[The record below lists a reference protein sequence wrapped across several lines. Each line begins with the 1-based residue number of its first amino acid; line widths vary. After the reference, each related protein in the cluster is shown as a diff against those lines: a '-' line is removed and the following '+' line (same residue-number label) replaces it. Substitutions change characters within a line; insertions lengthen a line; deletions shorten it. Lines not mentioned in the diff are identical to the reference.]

1 MKKKTFLINVLIL
14 TLTSLINMFIGLF
27 FRIYMSNK
35 IGAEGIGIYQLVT
48 AVYFFATTFSTTGI
62 SLTVTR
68 LVTDNIAQ
76 KQYSQAKM
84 ILKKCLALGVG
95 ISLFVAIFMF
105 IFARQIGIFI
115 LKDNRTILSL
125 KILAFSLPFVAISS
139 CFRGYFYGVRRVI
152 KTASEQLLEQ
162 IIEIIVFFTLIENFV
177 PCKIE
182 LACAS
187 IVTGTTFAEILSSL
201 YSYILYIYD
210 IKNLKFSKDV
220 KTIRTNSKILPIFL
234 PFTASASLRA
244 GLSTLENI
252 LIPFGLKSYGASS
265 TKALSV
271 YGLILGMVMPIIT
284 FPALILLSFSM
295 LLIPEMS
302 EANSINKISDINY
315 VSEKALKLTLIFS
328 IMVMN
333 IFLFFSKDL
342 CQAIYSNH
350 ESNFYLKIL
359 APLVPLMYIDK
370 IVDGILKG
378 LNQQIYYLTCNI
390 IDSFMRV
397 TLIFILLPIAGIK
410 GLLIMM
416 FTSTILNSTL
426 SLLKLIQIT
435 TLKINLK
442 ECIIFPIIFS
452 GLSTYFSKL
461 LFIHYNF
468 SILKVIIEILFS
480 ILIYGLILL
489 LFHYTNP
496 SKTKNKDTISKIITS
511 KMKTNFNK
519 IKRTQRN
526 V

>member
-1 MKKKTFLINVLIL
+1 MKKKTFLINALIL
-14 TLTSLINMFIGLF
+14 TVTSLINMSIGLI

-76 KQYSQAKM
+76 KQYSRAKM
-84 ILKKCLALGVG
+84 VLKKCLALGVG
-95 ISLFVAIFMF
+95 ISLFIGFFMF
-105 IFARQIGIFI
+105 ICAKQIGIFI

-125 KILAFSLPFVAISS
+125 KILAISLPFVAISS
-139 CFRGYFYGVRRVI
+139 CFRGYFYAVRRVI

-162 IIEIIVFFTLIENFV
+162 IIEIIVFFILIENFV

-182 LACAS
+182 FACAA
-187 IVTGTTFAEILSSL
+187 IVTGTTLAEILSSL
-201 YSYILYIYD
+201 YSYVLYIYD
-210 IKNLKFSKDV
+210 IKKLKFSQDLKNSHS
-220 KTIRTNSKILPIFL
+220 NSKILPIFL

-244 GLSTLENI
+244 GLNTLENI

-265 TKALSV
+265 TKALST

-302 EANSINKISDINY
+302 EANSINKNSDINY

-342 CQAIYSNH
+342 CQAIYSNY
-350 ESNFYLKIL
+350 ESSFYLKIL

-378 LNQQIYYLTCNI
+378 LNQQIYYLSCNI
-390 IDSFMRV
+390 IDSLVRV
-397 TLIFILLPIAGIK
+397 TLIFILLPIIGIK

-426 SLLKLIQIT
+426 SILKLIQIT
-435 TLKINLK
+435 TLKISFK
-442 ECIIFPIIFS
+442 KYVFFPIIFS
-452 GLSTYFSKL
+452 GFATYFSKL
-461 LFIHYNF
+461 LFTNYNSPILRALTEITF
-468 SILKVIIEILFS
+468 SILTYS
-480 ILIYGLILL
+480 ILAFLYYIK
-489 LFHYTNP
+489 T
-496 SKTKNKDTISKIITS
+496 SKIDNKSAISNNIIISKLKLNFI
-511 KMKTNFNK
+511 KT
-519 IKRTQRN
+519 KRTQRN
-526 V
+526 I